1 LEVDGGKQRSE
12 NAIWGYRAPYDEAQG
27 LAGHYAFYKS
37 RVDAIEVI

>member
-1 LEVDGGKQRSE
+1 V
-12 NAIWGYRAPYDEAQG
+12 PYDEATG